1 MSGAIEFDR
10 LEGAPRLMVEATL
23 EPVQGE
29 RFQPTGFPDLGPAT
43 YTLPDGTEKLLVESA
58 QSMANRLEV
67 VCWDGPAEELHPFLK
82 GMPYIRVNKNGA
94 FLTSSILEAHRVNSP
109 YILEGEDRTV
119 LTRLAS
125 ELGMPV
131 KAPADSKAGGG
142 AKGKPK
148 ATSAE
153 GGAADEGAVDIRA
166 LGRVVFKLDP
176 NSLLHGVFIA
186 KKALAGGRLR
196 LTRVLSAFIE
206 ATKVRRADSGG
217 VKNDRVNPSGD
228 TKRGFGNVPFAR
240 TEFVAARVTCYMNL
254 DLALLRSYGLG
265 SDAERFLTV
274 LGLWKLRKFLD
285 TGLRLRTACDLRCR
299 ELRATA
305 PEALTIPSTSELEKA
320 LPGLVA
326 ACRPLFV
333 DPPVTI
339 VAWSHKAKAASDG
352 EGGAGDQGDAGEEA
366 EADGES
372 EDA

>member
-196 LTRVLSAFIE
+196 LTRVLSAFVE
-206 ATKVRRADSGG
+206 ATDVRRADSGG

-265 SDAERFLTV
+265 PDAEKFLTV

-299 ELRATA
+299 ELRVTA

-326 ACRPLFV
+326 ACRSLFV

-339 VAWSHKAKAASDG
+339 VAWSHSAKATGD
-352 EGGAGDQGDAGEEA
+352 DQGDAGEEA